1 MAEDSET
8 LAERLRD
15 LRKQAWPGVTLTQ
28 THLARAFG
36 VSTGLL
42 SSWENSVVP
51 PQVRLEAYATFFATK
66 RSIERKPYRVLPV
79 GDLVPEERDRRNVLL
94 KELQQLRDGTEAA
107 AGPSASARGG
117 RNLWQ
122 FPPGQD
128 IVIVCARLPE
138 TLRQKPFADPE
149 SPDYV
154 ELYTY
159 ADLDSLV
166 ELVGHIRMCNP
177 DSEVTFRTTDE
188 RTPLKRDD
196 NTAHLIVLGG
206 VDWNTQTRALLNLM
220 DLPVRQVRRD
230 GPDGPLGGFEVS
242 RADGDTDFFSAELD
256 RSGHLVAD
264 VAHLYHGR
272 NPFNP
277 KRTVTLCNGTFG
289 RGTYGVVRALTDKR
303 FRVRNQEWLDERF
316 GDAESFS
323 IISRVTVFRGAAI
336 TPDWALTDACLHTW
350 PQKGTEQ

>member
-1 MAEDSET
+1 MAGDSPP
-8 LAERLRD
+8 LAERLRA
-15 LRKQAWPGVTLTQ
+15 LRKETWPGVPLTQ

-36 VSTGLL
+36 VSTALL
-42 SSWENSVVP
+42 SSWENTVVP
-51 PQVRLEAYATFFATK
+51 PPVRLEAYATFFASK
-66 RSIERKPYRVLPV
+66 RSVEREPYRVLSA
-79 GDLVPEERDRRNVLL
+79 GDLAPEERDRRNVLL
-94 KELQQLRDGTEAA
+94 KELQQLRDGTDATSGSLVEAPA
-107 AGPSASARGG
+107 AH
-117 RNLWQ
+117 NLWQ
-122 FPPGQD
+122 FPPDQD

-138 TLRQKPFADPE
+138 ELRQSTFADPE

-166 ELVGHIRMCNP
+166 ELVGHVRMCNP
-177 DSEVTFRTTDE
+177 HSDLTFRTTDE

-206 VDWNTQTRALLNLM
+206 VDWNTQTRALLDLM
-220 DLPVRQVRRD
+220 DIPVRQVRRD
-230 GPDGPLGGFEVS
+230 GPNGPLGGFEVS
-242 RADGDTDFFSAELD
+242 RDDGGTEFFSAELD
-256 RSGHLVAD
+256 QGGHLVAD

-277 KRTVTLCNGTFG
+277 ERTVTLCNGTFG

-303 FRVRNQEWLDERF
+303 FRERNQEWLDERF

-323 IISRVTVFRGAAI
+323 VISRVTVFRGAAI

-350 PQKGTEQ
+350 SRKGTE

>member
-1 MAEDSET
+1 VAEDST
-8 LAERLRD
+8 PLAERLRA

-28 THLARAFG
+28 THLAKAFG

-42 SSWENSVVP
+42 SSWENGIVP
-51 PQVRLEAYATFFATK
+51 PPARLQAYATFFASK
-66 RSIERKPYRVLPV
+66 RSVERKPYRVISV
-79 GDLVPEERDRRNVLL
+79 SDLLPEERDRRDVLL
-94 KELQQLRDGTEAA
+94 KELQQLRDGPDATSGSAA
-107 AGPSASARGG
+107 AAPASN
-117 RNLWQ
+117 NLWQ

-128 IVIVCARLPE
+128 IVIVCAKLPDY
-138 TLRQKPFADPE
+138 LQQNPYADPE

-166 ELVGHIRMCNP
+166 ELVGHVRMCNP
-177 DSEVTFRTTDE
+177 DSNVTFRTTDE
-188 RTPLKRDD
+188 HTPLRRDD

-206 VDWNTQTRALLNLM
+206 VDWNPQTRELLNRM
-220 DLPVRQVRRD
+220 DIPVRQVERD
-230 GPDGPLGGFEVS
+230 GPNGPLGGFEVD
-242 RADGDTDFFSAELD
+242 REDGGTEFFSADLD
-256 RSGHLVAD
+256 QDGHLVAD

-277 KRTVTLCNGTFG
+277 ERTVTLCNGMFG

-303 FRVRNQEWLDERF
+303 FRVRNQEWLHDRF
-316 GDAESFS
+316 GDAKSFS

-350 PQKGTEQ
+350 SETGNK

>member
-1 MAEDSET
+1 VAEDSVT

-42 SSWENSVVP
+42 SSWENAVVP
-51 PQVRLEAYATFFATK
+51 PPARLEAYATFFASR

-79 GDLVPEERDRRNVLL
+79 SDLLPEERDRRNALL
-94 KELQQLRDGTEAA
+94 KELQQLRDGTEVAA
-107 AGPSASARGG
+107 ESSEAATGP

-122 FPPGQD
+122 FPPDQD

-138 TLRQKPFADPE
+138 YLRQNPFADPE

-166 ELVGHIRMCNP
+166 ELVGHVRMCNP
-177 DSEVTFRTTDE
+177 DSDLTFRTTDE

-196 NTAHLIVLGG
+196 NTGHLIVLGG
-206 VDWNTQTRALLNLM
+206 VDWNTQTRALLDLM
-220 DLPVRQVRRD
+220 DIPVRQVQRD

-242 RADGDTDFFSAELD
+242 LDDGGTEFFSAELD
-256 RSGHLVAD
+256 RAGHLVAD

-277 KRTVTLCNGTFG
+277 ERTVTLCNGTFG

-323 IISRVTVFRGAAI
+323 VISRVTVFRGAAI

-350 PQKGTEQ
+350 SQKGSE

>member
-1 MAEDSET
+1 MAGDSVT

-15 LRKQAWPGVTLTQ
+15 LRKQAWPGVALTQ

-42 SSWENSVVP
+42 SSWENAVVP
-51 PQVRLEAYATFFATK
+51 PPVRLEAYAAFFATK
-66 RSIERKPYRVLPV
+66 RSIERKPYRVLSV
-79 GDLVPEERDRRNVLL
+79 VDLLPEERDRRNALL
-94 KELQQLRDGTEAA
+94 KELQQLRDGIDADAGSPAAA
-107 AGPSASARGG
+107 AGP

-122 FPPGQD
+122 FPPNED

-138 TLRQKPFADPE
+138 YLRQKPFADPE

-206 VDWNTQTRALLNLM
+206 VDWNTQARALLNLM
-220 DLPVRQVRRD
+220 SLPVRQVQRD

-242 RADGDTDFFSAELD
+242 LDDGSTEFFSAELD
-256 RSGHLVAD
+256 PAGHLVSD
-264 VAHLYHGR
+264 VAQLYHGR

-277 KRTVTLCNGTFG
+277 ERTVTLCNGTFG

-316 GDAESFS
+316 GKADSFS

-350 PQKGTEQ
+350 SQKGSE